1 VHAHPR
7 AWRRGYGVSDAEMAA
22 LARAGLSRTRGRSP
36 DHAAADRA
44 ALRALA
50 ADLGVFVTGASDDH
64 GELTGHRLGSETT
77 PLEAYAALRSAAP
90 VRR

>member
-1 VHAHPR
+1 
-7 AWRRGYGVSDAEMAA
+7 MAA

-64 GELTGHRLGSETT
+64 VS
-77 PLEAYAALRSAAP
+77 
-90 VRR
+90 